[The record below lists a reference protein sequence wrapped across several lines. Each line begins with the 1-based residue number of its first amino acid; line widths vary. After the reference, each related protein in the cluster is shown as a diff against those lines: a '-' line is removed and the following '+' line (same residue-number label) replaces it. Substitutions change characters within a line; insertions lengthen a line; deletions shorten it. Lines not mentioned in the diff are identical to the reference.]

1 MSSSKEK
8 KNVTRRQLYEF
19 KKIDLITTI
28 NMTVVR
34 KVLLKLL
41 FIAFVFVHVLYTSTD
56 IADGLCC
63 FRIKYTE
70 LITMISH
77 GAAYASVIVR
87 WKQDSNT
94 CACVWWK
101 VSPLSLSCNCSTAN
115 QGEMVLKRNR
125 EAATCPK
132 AISETHLL
140 HWHISSVRRREKW
153 EHEIQVLRG
162 KGCK

>member
-77 GAAYASVIVR
+77 GAAYASVIVI
-87 WKQDSNT
+87 
-94 CACVWWK
+94 V
-101 VSPLSLSCNCSTAN
+101 VSILLYIETRLQYLCLCLMGSLTFES
-115 QGEMVLKRNR
+115 QL
-125 EAATCPK
+125 
-132 AISETHLL
+132 
-140 HWHISSVRRREKW
+140 
-153 EHEIQVLRG
+153 
-162 KGCK
+162 